1 MARPARAAKP
11 TDLTEKDAAPLG
23 SDDDAA
29 SSNGKGDDDDDD
41 ASVVESAAAAPA
53 KAEAPKKPRAR
64 KPASKLKKKAPI
76 GGQGTAGA
84 GAAPM
89 TATLRAAVAAPAPLA
104 GWKAAPLGPGAAL
117 DAYAAPRLALADG
130 AVLAA
135 GAGAGGADDCFANCG
150 AAARAADVCSSAS
163 GGGDLVVAAAVAGAG
178 GWRRGGPGPAAAL
191 AAVPEEFD
199 ALLAKRSAAAAAA
212 GVDLGGEAS
221 LAAALR
227 DRRAA
232 AAAEDRGGARV
243 EVWACGA
250 GGCARRYAFRAD
262 ALDVRWVR
270 GAPAP
275 GALGV
280 LVALTNDG
288 AVEARALPAATT
300 GRLHRIPAAWRF
312 AAPGRRA
319 TCVRLSPL
327 APARAAVGF
336 DDGSCA
342 VADLSPD
349 GASEA
354 LVVLA
359 GAPRRDRPAATGAAV
374 RALAWCPAADACLAL
389 ANESGHVQVWSLRD
403 AAFPLWEDRF
413 SDRCA
418 SLGLAWHPSG
428 ACLLSGGAVPGNFSG
443 AVLRLDVSKGPDEK
457 KRSTVAY
464 RHAEGTAVLDL
475 DALLVPAAGG
485 DRVEVVLASA
495 GGDGALRCGLDGPAK
510 RVGGF
515 LPRRV
520 VHALRAEAAAPPAA
534 AEAAADGGTVD
545 GAVLAALRAAEAAAA
560 RAGDDAPA
568 AVAVAAAP
576 ADDPGPLDDRDVA
589 VCSARLGAGDAL
601 GYVVS
606 AAACGLLRL
615 QKVTGEPG
623 DDETVDEPEPEPP
636 KKPKAKEAPKKP
648 RGRPKKAED
657 AAGDGD
663 AAPKKPRGRPKKAAA
678 PPPPPD
684 EEDEDLVCKPKRRS
698 APVEEEDAEEE
709 DAEDAPEDAP
719 APKKPRGR
727 PRKQPPPEDGE
738 PPAPKKPRGR
748 PRKHPLPEAAPA
760 EDDARPFAD
769 VTNDVIV
776 ID

>member
-53 KAEAPKKPRAR
+53 KAEAPR
-64 KPASKLKKKAPI
+64 S
-76 GGQGTAGA
+76 
-84 GAAPM
+84 
-89 TATLRAAVAAPAPLA
+89 
-104 GWKAAPLGPGAAL
+104 
-117 DAYAAPRLALADG
+117 
-130 AVLAA
+130 
-135 GAGAGGADDCFANCG
+135 
-150 AAARAADVCSSAS
+150 ARASRRP
-163 GGGDLVVAAAVAGAG
+163 GGGDLVAAAPS
-178 GWRRGGPGPAAAL
+178 RRGRLAPRRAGPAAAL

-199 ALLAKRSAAAAAA
+199 ALLAKRSA
-212 GVDLGGEAS
+212 
-221 LAAALR
+221 
-227 DRRAA
+227 RAA
-232 AAAEDRGGARV
+232 ARRPRRRRARGAPRPRAAPRGPGGARV

-327 APARAAVGF
+327 APARAAAGF

-349 GASEA
+349 GAAEA

-374 RALAWCPAADACLAL
+374 
-389 ANESGHVQVWSLRD
+389 WSLRD

-413 SDRCA
+413 SDRCG

-443 AVLRLDVSKGPDEK
+443 AVLRLDVSKAPDEK
-457 KRSTVAY
+457 RRSTVAY
-464 RHAEGTAVLDL
+464 RHAKGTAVLDL

-485 DRVEVVLASA
+485 DRVELVLA
-495 GGDGALRCGLDGPAK
+495 
-510 RVGGF
+510 
-515 LPRRV
+515 
-520 VHALRAEAAAPPAA
+520 AEAAAPPAA

-545 GAVLAALRAAEAAAA
+545 GAVLAALRAAEAARAA
-560 RAGDDAPA
+560 TTRPRRRRR
-568 AVAVAAAP
+568 AP

-698 APVEEEDAEEE
+698 APAAREEAAPAEAAPGENDAPPAEEDA
-709 DAEDAPEDAP
+709 PP
-719 APKKPRGR
+719 AKKRGR
-727 PRKQPPPEDGE
+727 PRKQGGDPPAVVENMPPPPADDDDA
-738 PPAPKKPRGR
+738 PPAADAPPNKRKRGV
-748 PRKHPLPEAAPA
+748 PA
-760 EDDARPFAD
+760 KVAL
-769 VTNDVIV
+769 
-776 ID
+776 